1 MSPEVPEPT
10 ELIYLEGESWAPV
23 LIAGG
28 LAIALTGIFVTWAF
42 SVIGAV
48 IVLAGIRSWWKQGD
62 DEISRMRLEQR
73 TDTAVIPAQ
82 PIRRA

>member
-1 MSPEVPEPT
+1 MSPQTPEPT

-28 LAIALTGIFVTWAF
+28 LAIALAAIIITWAF

-48 IVLAGIRSWWKQGD
+48 IVLAGMRSWWKQGD